1 MKKLHFSLPARD
13 WNEALPIGNG
23 RLGAMVFGGIA
34 RDRIQL
40 NEESIWSGCWR
51 NRNNPSAFD
60 NLEYL
65 RRLVEKG
72 QFHDAE
78 TISLE
83 AFSGIPPSQRVYQT
97 AGDLV
102 IDFGPPLA
110 EGPYAMW
117 GEPQPASVQ
126 AYRRELD
133 LETATVRTMVRLG
146 ERLSCRGAP
155 PGSQA
160 TTRTTVR
167 LGEGEYGREYFVS
180 APEDVLVIRLWASQ
194 EGALSFRAFLDRGVF
209 VDRMAAEGSD
219 TIALYHGEEIAF
231 AVKVRAYAPGAR
243 VYTRGAFLVV
253 EGATEALLLVDIRTS
268 FRSQDYG
275 ALCDRSLRQ
284 GLAMGYS
291 VLYANHVKDY
301 QSYWNRASLSLN
313 GSEHRDLAIPA
324 EWKSGEPLPRIQSGP
339 AENPL
344 SHKEAAREE
353 PPSGSR
359 VEDSP
364 EQGSPLHAVKG
375 KPLHAGAS
383 GGDTSPAIDLTHL
396 VLTLWDFGR
405 YLLIS
410 SSRPGTLPATLQGL
424 WNPFMDPPWGSK
436 YTININTEM
445 NYWPACMV
453 GLAECETPLFDL
465 LHRAHPHGA
474 ETARTMYR
482 CRGIVAHSYMDLWGD
497 TAPQDHWLPGTS
509 WVLGFAWLATHIIE
523 HYRYTLDREFLARH
537 FFILKDACLFFVDY
551 LVEAPAPFLNPGA
564 PEPADRTKPPL
575 IVHPSL
581 SPENRF
587 RHPLSGEV
595 GSLCAG
601 CTMDSQILRHLFE
614 GTLEALDLLGSD
626 ASRMAPLSE
635 RGEPPENGEREETS
649 MAGQDT
655 KTRGAEGLSS
665 FRQSLE
671 EVLQRLP
678 PTMLHSNGTIREWN
692 EEYEEVEPGH
702 RHISHL
708 YGLFPGHEIHPLRTP
723 ELAEGARKTLERRLS
738 YGGGHTS
745 WSRAW
750 IINFYASLFDGAAAY
765 EHLVAFMEK
774 SLYPNLF
781 SAHPPFQIDGNFGVL
796 AGITRMLM
804 QSELRR
810 DGSVGLYLLPA
821 LPAAWPNGSIRGL
834 RAQGALEVDLTWQE
848 GRVQH
853 LVLYRRPK
861 GSIPSEGFPGRKD
874 SQPLQVHL
882 YEGNQFRTTLSLEK
896 ELVVRW

>member
-1 MKKLHFSLPARD
+1 MKNLCFSLPARD

-40 NEESIWSGCWR
+40 NEESIWSGPWR
-51 NRNNPSAFD
+51 NRNNPSAVD

-65 RRLVEKG
+65 RRLVERG
-72 QFHDAE
+72 QFREAE
-78 TISLE
+78 TVSLE

-110 EGPYAMW
+110 DGPYAMW

-133 LETATVRTMVRLG
+133 LETATARTTVQLG
-146 ERLSCRGAP
+146 ER
-155 PGSQA
+155 
-160 TTRTTVR
+160 
-167 LGEGEYGREYFVS
+167 EYGREYFVS

-219 TIALYHGEEIAF
+219 TIALYHDEEIAF

-275 ALCDRSLRQ
+275 ALCDGSLRQ

-291 VLYANHVKDY
+291 VLYANHVKEY

-313 GSEHRDLAIPA
+313 GRDHRDLGIPA
-324 EWKSGEPLPRIQSGP
+324 EWRSGEPLPQVQSGP

-344 SHKEAAREE
+344 PHKDATQGNTS
-353 PPSGSR
+353 SGPQG
-359 VEDSP
+359 EGSP
-364 EQGSPLHAVKG
+364 EQEAPLHTAKE
-375 KPLHAGAS
+375 KPLHAGGS
-383 GGDTSPAIDLTHL
+383 GGDTSPAIDLAHL
-396 VLTLWDFGR
+396 ALTLWNFGR

-453 GLAECETPLFDL
+453 GLPECEEPLFDL
-465 LHRAHPHGA
+465 LCRAHPHGR

-537 FFILKDACLFFVDY
+537 FFILKDACLFFMDY
-551 LVEAPAPFLNPGA
+551 LVEAPAPSLNPGA
-564 PEPADRTKPPL
+564 PERPDRTKLPL

-614 GTLEALDLLGSD
+614 GTLEALDVLGKELSGG
-626 ASRMAPLSE
+626 RELSE
-635 RGEPPENGEREETS
+635 N
-649 MAGQDT
+649 
-655 KTRGAEGLSS
+655 GLSPGDGES
-665 FRQSLE
+665 GESSRAVQYKKTGEENAVPGFRQSLE

-678 PTMLHSNGTIREWN
+678 PTTLHSNGTIREWN

-750 IINFYASLFDGAAAY
+750 IINFYASLFDGEAAY
-765 EHLVAFMEK
+765 HHLVAFMEK

-804 QSELRR
+804 QSELQR
-810 DGSVGLYLLPA
+810 DGSVTLYLLPA
-821 LPAAWPNGSIRGL
+821 LPAAWPNGSFRGL
-834 RAQGALEVDLTWQE
+834 RAQGGLEVALSWQE
-848 GRVQH
+848 GRVQE
-853 LVLYRRPK
+853 LMLCRRLTERNLAEEP
-861 GSIPSEGFPGRKD
+861 PRRKPF
-874 SQPLQVHL
+874 QPLQIHL
-882 YEGNQFRTTLSLEK
+882 YEGKEFRTTLSLEEK
-896 ELVVRW
+896 LVVRW